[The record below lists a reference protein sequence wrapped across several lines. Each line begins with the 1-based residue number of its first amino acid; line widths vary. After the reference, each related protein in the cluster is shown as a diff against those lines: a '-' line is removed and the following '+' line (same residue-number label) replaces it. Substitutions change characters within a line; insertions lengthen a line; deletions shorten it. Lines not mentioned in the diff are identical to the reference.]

1 MRLKRLHVL
10 TGAGGIAALILV
22 LFIGLYFAEMFYADR
37 SAVAAIIPGLS
48 RSNVVQRLGVMY
60 DDSKPGEY
68 ADMDSVLAGMPGK
81 SSITRLCVWRL
92 RYSRDLFWV
101 GLDDS
106 DTVISVT
113 LQKR

>member
-1 MRLKRLHVL
+1 MKISRLHL
-10 TGAGGIAALILV
+10 MAGVVIIAALFLV
-22 LFIGLYFAEMFYADR
+22 LFIGLLYAEKYYADP
-37 SAVAAIIPGLS
+37 SDVAAIAPGLS

-81 SSITRLCVWRL
+81 DSITRLCVWRV

-106 DTVISVT
+106 DTVISVK